1 MSNKKSKE
9 RSSPRDFFTSWWTER
24 GARTFS
30 LSGVSRYYLVSRRDA
45 VALAPGLF
53 NFLGEDR
60 PHDSSEGNNP
70 PMSRRNYT
78 GFSSYIR
85 PYVSVQ
91 HRVLRA
97 GSSSRKTAARAARVT
112 SDVHHQSQARDT
124 FLGSRISRPL
134 PLRALSTDCA
144 ESLGASSPDWSRVC
158 TRCATPIG
166 ELHGKGSWI
175 SNTHGSLSRILK
187 YRAYF
192 SIISLQ
198 SAR

>member
-1 MSNKKSKE
+1 MIFLFPGE
-9 RSSPRDFFTSWWTER
+9 RN
-24 GARTFS
+24 AKRTFS
-30 LSGVSRYYLVSRRDA
+30 LSGVSRYYLVCRRDA

-53 NFLGEDR
+53 NFLGEDG

-112 SDVHHQSQARDT
+112 SDMHHQSQARDT

-144 ESLGASSPDWSRVC
+144 ESLGASSPSE
-158 TRCATPIG
+158 A
-166 ELHGKGSWI
+166 
-175 SNTHGSLSRILK
+175 
-187 YRAYF
+187 AY
-192 SIISLQ
+192 
-198 SAR
+198 ARDAQLPSGNYKDS